1 MSRGDVSLVVSVPM
15 YETILVATDG
25 SERARKAAEYAVDL
39 AAQYDAT
46 VHAIFVVDTHLLD
59 EPALSTA
66 ELSTDLIEDAG
77 HGFLVEV
84 ERLAEERGVPFERRS
99 VHGVPKFEILEYAA
113 DVSADLIVMGSIGH
127 TPGHRVGSVADYVFE
142 HADQPVMTL

>member
-1 MSRGDVSLVVSVPM
+1 M

-25 SERARKAAEYAVDL
+25 SERARRAAEYAVDL
-39 AAQYDAT
+39 AARYDAT
-46 VHAIFVVDTHLLD
+46 VHAIFVVDTHLAD

-84 ERLAEERGVPFERRS
+84 GGLAEERGVRFERRS
-99 VHGVPKFEILEYAA
+99 AHGVPKYEILDYADEVGA
-113 DVSADLIVMGSIGH
+113 DVIVMGTVGH
-127 TPGHRVGSVADYVFE
+127 TPGHRVGSVADHVFE
-142 HADQPVMTL
+142 HADQPVLTI

>member
-1 MSRGDVSLVVSVPM
+1 M

-39 AAQYDAT
+39 AARYDAT

-66 ELSTDLIEDAG
+66 ELSVDRIEDAG
-77 HGFLVEV
+77 RGFLVEV
-84 ERLAEERGVPFERRS
+84 EDLAEERGVPFERRS
-99 VHGVPKFEILEYAA
+99 AHGIPKYEILDYADDIGA
-113 DVSADLIVMGSIGH
+113 DVIVMGSVGH
-127 TPGHRVGSVADYVFE
+127 TPGHRKGSVADHVFE
-142 HADQPVMTL
+142 HADQPVLTI

>member
-1 MSRGDVSLVVSVPM
+1 M

-25 SERARKAAEYAVDL
+25 SERARKAAEYAIDL
-39 AAQYDAT
+39 AARYDAT

-66 ELSTDLIEDAG
+66 ELSVELIEDAG

-84 ERLAEERGVPFERRS
+84 EELAEERGVPFERRS
-99 VHGVPKFEILEYAA
+99 AHGIPKYEIIDYADEVGA
-113 DVSADLIVMGSIGH
+113 DVIVMGSVGH
-127 TPGHRVGSVADYVFE
+127 TPGHRTGSVADHVFE
-142 HADQPVMTL
+142 HADQPVLAI